1 MKDLAVQIAPLFDK
15 DVQLHHKDADFAIGG
30 GSKLLVIIWRDKTT
44 MNGIRICR
52 EYVQKTC
59 AGHGREFA
67 LIAIVEPNAKLPGS
81 EERAALAR
89 VLHDSGRWIQVSA
102 LAFEHGGFVAATIRS
117 VVTGITLLARQ
128 EYPHRVFENV
138 QEAAR
143 FIEREQLVSNSPPFT
158 TRRVQAIV
166 AELRRQVEE

>member
-1 MKDLAVQIAPLFDK
+1 MKPLAVQVAPIFDPE
-15 DVQLHHKDADFAIGG
+15 VQLYHKDADFAVGG
-30 GSKLLVIIWRDKTT
+30 GSNLLVIIWRDKTT
-44 MNGIRICR
+44 INGIRICR
-52 EYVQKTC
+52 DYVQKTC

-67 LIAIVEPNAKLPGS
+67 LMAIVEPKAKLPGA

-89 VLHDSGRWIQVSA
+89 VLHDSSRWIQVSA

-117 VVTGITLLARQ
+117 VVTGITILARQ

-143 FIEREQLVSNSPPFT
+143 FIEREQLVNNSPPFT

-166 AELRRQVEE
+166 TELRRQVRE